1 MNNTWIWIV
10 VAIVVIG
17 GGYWW
22 LQGSQAPTAV
32 DAVDDAGV
40 QQTMPVIGSTTP
52 EAIVEAALSATVT
65 YDGSSYSP
73 ASVTIKQG
81 GSVTFTSTAGDMWVA
96 SAPHPEHTGYSGTS
110 RSEHC
115 AAGYTGAAPFDQCIA
130 GTTYTFTF
138 NKVGTWKY
146 HNHSNSSAFGSV
158 TVVQ

>member
-1 MNNTWIWIV
+1 MKSIWTWV
-10 VAIVVIG
+10 VIAIVVIS

-22 LQGSQAPTAV
+22 LQGSQAPAAV

-81 GSVTFTSTAGDMWVA
+81 GTVTFTSSVSTMWVA
-96 SAPHPEHTGYSGTS
+96 SGPHPTHTKYDDTARDVHCVAGYS
-110 RSEHC
+110 
-115 AAGYTGAAPFDQCIA
+115 GAAPFDQCIA

-138 NKVGTWKY
+138 NKVGTWPF
-146 HNHSNSSAFGSV
+146 HDHANATAFGSV